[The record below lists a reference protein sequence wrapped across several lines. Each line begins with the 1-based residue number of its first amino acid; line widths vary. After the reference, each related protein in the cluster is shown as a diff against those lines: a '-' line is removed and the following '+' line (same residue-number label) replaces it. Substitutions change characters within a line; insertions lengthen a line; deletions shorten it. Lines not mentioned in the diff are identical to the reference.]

1 MRVRKLLAIA
11 KVQTTDTLWRSDDLP
26 PRHFPVYPKTRPMRA
41 GWQWRSARAEGDG
54 LEFIMTSLVNIVR
67 GDLKST
73 LIVETPG
80 GYSVV
85 SRYEFHSSHPGLH
98 AHAHCERAGIE
109 VGATG
114 MGDLLRVPPAD
125 AKHRHTAP
133 ISHSTFW
140 EESRRFFRVKDDLGP
155 LFKS

>member
-1 MRVRKLLAIA
+1 
-11 KVQTTDTLWRSDDLP
+11 
-26 PRHFPVYPKTRPMRA
+26 
-41 GWQWRSARAEGDG
+41 
-54 LEFIMTSLVNIVR
+54 MTSLVNIAR

-73 LIVETPG
+73 LMVGATG

-85 SRYEFHSSHPGLH
+85 ARYEFHSSHPGLH
-98 AHAHCERAGIE
+98 SHAHCDRSGIE
-109 VGATG
+109 LGATG
-114 MGDLLRVPPAD
+114 MGDLARVPKAD
-125 AKHRHTAP
+125 GFHRHTAA